1 MHHSTT
7 NLAAQ
12 KRRIWIYCLSVMNSQ
27 QALLFSESSWCIPK
41 WVQLWWSGKRR
52 RRCMGRDE
60 MWWDAMHLQ
69 RHEMHFARPPITLRR
84 DQESDQQ
91 STSPIYWTNKNF
103 VGQRMPGS
111 AWRVNFSTWKLAG
124 SQIKPDSAWVCAHV
138 FVIVCV
144 SQGGVAVRGQYC

>member
-7 NLAAQ
+7 NLSAQ

-84 DQESDQQ
+84 DQESDLHTAQHRQ
-91 STSPIYWTNKNF
+91 YIQRIRRICLKGKLFKLETGRFLNKT
-103 VGQRMPGS
+103 GLCLS
-111 AWRVNFSTWKLAG
+111 
-124 SQIKPDSAWVCAHV
+124 VCAC
-138 FVIVCV
+138 ICDCVCV